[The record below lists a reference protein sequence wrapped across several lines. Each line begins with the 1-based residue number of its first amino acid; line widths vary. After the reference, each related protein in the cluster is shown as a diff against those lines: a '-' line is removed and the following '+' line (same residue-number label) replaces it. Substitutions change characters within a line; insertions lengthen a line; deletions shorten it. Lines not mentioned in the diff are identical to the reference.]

1 MVFIAIFAVLIAF
14 GILKMVSEYNYQ
26 KLEAAVLNEL
36 RFYDWNVVPYYDA
49 EVVVKSRQTLEKYDD
64 IRFFKENRVELSRA
78 ERTLARKREVTK
90 IVSDFLRSNSHKN
103 NSQYGR
109 LEEELYA
116 VLENAKEYRI
126 RVL

>member
-1 MVFIAIFAVLIAF
+1 
-14 GILKMVSEYNYQ
+14 MVSEYNYQ

>member
-64 IRFFKENRVELSRA
+64 IRFFKENRVEL
-78 ERTLARKREVTK
+78 
-90 IVSDFLRSNSHKN
+90 
-103 NSQYGR
+103 
-109 LEEELYA
+109 
-116 VLENAKEYRI
+116 
-126 RVL
+126 